1 MKKKNLLIVL
11 SLVVI
16 AAIITT
22 GCGNKA
28 ILTCNSTLDSEFNG
42 ISKEKISIIF
52 YSDKT
57 VKKEVVAT
65 IKDKK
70 MVKGITKDLK
80 ENYCNSELDDDYKC
94 SVNSNK
100 TSIILKESG
109 KRKEIMGL
117 KKDVPIGEYKKMLI
131 NKGFKCKKK

>member
-1 MKKKNLLIVL
+1 MNKIIKISSLGILILLF
-11 SLVVI
+11 
-16 AAIITT
+16 A

-28 ILTCNSTLDSEFNG
+28 IMTCNNTLDSEFNG
-42 ISKEKISIIF
+42 ISKEEISITF
-52 YSDKT
+52 YRNKT

-65 IKDKK
+65 IRDKN

-80 ENYCNSELDDDYKC
+80 ENYCNSELDNDYKC

-100 TSIILKESG
+100 TSVILKESG
-109 KRKEIMGL
+109 KSKDVMGL
-117 KKDVPIGEYKKMLI
+117 KKDVSLDGYKKMLI